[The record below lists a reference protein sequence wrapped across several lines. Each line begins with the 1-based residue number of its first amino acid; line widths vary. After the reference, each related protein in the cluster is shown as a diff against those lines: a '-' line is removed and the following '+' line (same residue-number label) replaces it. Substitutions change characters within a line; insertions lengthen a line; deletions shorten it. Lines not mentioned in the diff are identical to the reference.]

1 MNLQIRQRRPEEVP
15 AGALLMAPLC
25 LLPLCAWLV
34 EHGWIEFGEC
44 GLKMLLGLPCF
55 TCGAT
60 RATVALTDGD
70 IAGAIGFQPL
80 IVLIYAVLTIWGLV
94 SFGTFLADRRV
105 VISLSNLEKTALKAS
120 ILAAPF
126 VNWAYLIAAGI

>member
-1 MNLQIRQRRPEEVP
+1 MNLQIRQRRPGEVP
-15 AGALLMAPLC
+15 AGALLMAALC
-25 LLPLCAWLV
+25 LLPLGAWLV

-44 GLKMLLGLPCF
+44 GLKMLVGLPCF

-70 IAGAIGFQPL
+70 IAAALGFQPL
-80 IVLIYAVLTIWGLV
+80 IVVIYAMLTIWGLV
-94 SFGTFLADRRV
+94 SLTTFLLDRRAV
-105 VISLSNLEKTALKAS
+105 VSFSDTEKTWLKAG

-126 VNWAYLIAAGI
+126 VNWAYLIAAGV